1 MSLTD
6 GYDIPGNRPCGCS
19 FVQPTAREILTHSY
33 RRKYHEIPS
42 NSIEN
47 TAVTQL
53 LLFFLLLSRQTRQ
66 ICFWWLKKRCR
77 LGNGQSASSRICRNE
92 RRCFAIAMMA
102 MFNYYRVGRIESA
115 ILCHYEFGTIGF
127 PLWNGWPTYA
137 IFSLWNIWHPS
148 SDRSVLSIS
157 SSTRTG
163 GIQLCPFYIVFVVSR
178 GLPAKQACTH
188 AHV

>member
-19 FVQPTAREILTHSY
+19 FVQPTAREILTRSY

-42 NSIEN
+42 NSIGN
-47 TAVTQL
+47 TAVTHL
-53 LLFFLLLSRQTRQ
+53 LLFFLLLFIKANTPDLPLV
-66 ICFWWLKKRCR
+66 IEKTLPT
-77 LGNGQSASSRICRNE
+77 GQWPVASSRICRNE
-92 RRCFAIAMMA
+92 RLCFAIAMMA

-115 ILCHYEFGTIGF
+115 ILCHYEFGF
-127 PLWNGWPTYA
+127 PLWNGWPTSV
-137 IFSLWNIWHPS
+137 IFSLWNIWYPS
-148 SDRSVLSIS
+148 SDRSVWSIS

-178 GLPAKQACTH
+178 GLPVKQACTY